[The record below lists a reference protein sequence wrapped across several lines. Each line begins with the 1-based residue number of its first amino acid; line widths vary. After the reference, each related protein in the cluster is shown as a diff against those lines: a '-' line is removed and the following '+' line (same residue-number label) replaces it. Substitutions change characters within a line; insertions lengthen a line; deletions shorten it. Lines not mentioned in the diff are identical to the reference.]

1 MWSITTLKLPDVIA
15 FRHWLSNRPEPSSD
29 DTTAVTATEDTS
41 MVGGRKDD
49 DAGMGRVRMAMVK
62 MGCKVNLDAPNT
74 VSFTSLNLSRRTA
87 DMLGLRYWGTD
98 LLYPGTCYWRQ
109 QAGIGTYWYSDD
121 VAVCPLTAHS
131 PILTKPDLKGS
142 THAHQPRCTNV

>member
-29 DTTAVTATEDTS
+29 DTTAVTATEDMS

-74 VSFTSLNLSRRTA
+74 VSFTTLDVLRRKA
-87 DMLGLRYWGTD
+87 DMLGLRHWSID
-98 LLYPGTCYWRQ
+98 LLHPRTCYRSK
-109 QAGIGTYWYSDD
+109 QAGFGTHWYSDH
-121 VAVCPLTAHS
+121 VAVCPLTF
-131 PILTKPDLKGS
+131 
-142 THAHQPRCTNV
+142 THLY

>member
-74 VSFTSLNLSRRTA
+74 VSWAIPITCGVVA
-87 DMLGLRYWGTD
+87 DMSGLRYWCID
-98 LLYPGTCYWRQ
+98 LLHPRTCDWSK
-109 QAGIGTYWYSDD
+109 QAGIGTYGYSDH
-121 VAVCPLTAHS
+121 VTVCASLY
-131 PILTKPDLKGS
+131 
-142 THAHQPRCTNV
+142 THLYIEQT